1 MTAKTRCHPAG
12 LTLALA
18 ALAGLAALT
27 LAMAQGGTQ
36 AFDRWGLETFAAL
49 RTPGADVFFLT
60 VTWLGSGW
68 LLAPA
73 TLLIALTLAARRHRD
88 AAVAL
93 GLGYF
98 GASLTTWLLKMSL
111 GRERPTLYPTLEA
124 FVRADWSFPSGHA
137 THAAAFALGA
147 WLLAARFRPRWRM
160 PAGVALAVLV
170 LLVAASRLYLQA
182 HWPSD
187 VAAGL
192 LVAIFWAGLALSAT
206 RQPGIKG
213 GPP

>member
-1 MTAKTRCHPAG
+1 MTAKTRCLPAG
-12 LTLALA
+12 LTLALG

-27 LAMAQGGTQ
+27 VAMAQGGTQ

-49 RTPGADVFFLT
+49 RTPGADAFFLT
-60 VTWLGSGW
+60 LTWLGSGW

-73 TLLIALTLAARRHRD
+73 ALLIALYLAARRHRA

-98 GASLTTWLLKMSL
+98 GAALTTWLLKSAIA
-111 GRERPTLYPTLEA
+111 RERPPAPLVEIA
-124 FVRADWSFPSGHA
+124 AWDWSFPSSHA
-137 THAAAFALGA
+137 TQAAAFALGM
-147 WLLAARFRPRWRM
+147 WLLTGRFRPRWRTA
-160 PAGVALAVLV
+160 AGVVLAGLV
-170 LLVAASRLYLQA
+170 LLVAASRLHLQA

-192 LVAIFWAGLALSAT
+192 LVAILWAGLALAAT

-213 GPP
+213 GTP